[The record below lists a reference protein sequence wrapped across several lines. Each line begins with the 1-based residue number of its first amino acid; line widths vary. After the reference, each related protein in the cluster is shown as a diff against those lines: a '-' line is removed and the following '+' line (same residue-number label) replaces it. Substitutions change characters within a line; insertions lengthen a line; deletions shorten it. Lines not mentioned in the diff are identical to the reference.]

1 MPKTEE
7 IRLNM
12 RKVISDAEKPK
23 VISNLWPVFPI
34 FKSWDEKFRATQ
46 YKTTQVDVANNRLE
60 TERQSES
67 ASLSKYADRVFGY
80 FFDFSVCGRL
90 DTHNADNSNRQTKTK
105 RTL

>member
-7 IRLNM
+7 IKLNM

-23 VISNLWPVFPI
+23 VISNLQPVFPI

-46 YKTTQVDVANNRLE
+46 YKTTQVDIAK

-67 ASLSKYADRVFGY
+67 ALLSKYADRVFGY

-90 DTHNADNSNRQTKTK
+90 DTQNADNSNRQTKTK
-105 RTL
+105 MTL

>member
-1 MPKTEE
+1 MLRNQKSYPTQ
-7 IRLNM
+7 
-12 RKVISDAEKPK
+12 
-23 VISNLWPVFPI
+23 PVFPI
-34 FKSWDEKFRATQ
+34 FKSWDEKFRATR
-46 YKTTQVDVANNRLE
+46 YKTTQVDIAK

-67 ASLSKYADRVFGY
+67 ASLSQYADRVFGY